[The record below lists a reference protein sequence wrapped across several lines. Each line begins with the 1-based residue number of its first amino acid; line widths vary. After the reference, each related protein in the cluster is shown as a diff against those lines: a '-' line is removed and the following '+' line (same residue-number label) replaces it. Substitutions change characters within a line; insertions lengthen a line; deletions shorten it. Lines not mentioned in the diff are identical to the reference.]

1 MPKKQDVKIDDLVTI
16 KPITDNQKVAFEAF
30 KKDNK
35 ELFLHGAAGTGK
47 TFISLY
53 LALEKV
59 LDPSTPYLCV
69 YIIRSA
75 VPTREIGFLPGD
87 EEDKTALYQI
97 PYQNMVQFM
106 FEQPSDTAF
115 TMLYDRLKAQGSVMF
130 LTTSYLRGITLDNA
144 IILVDE
150 CQNLNFHELDTIM
163 TRVGQDSKII
173 FSGDFFQSDLVK
185 NSDKDGM
192 PKFMDI
198 IAEMEEFT
206 SVEFNIG
213 DIVRSGLVRSYL
225 ISKTKKGVEV

>member
-1 MPKKQDVKIDDLVTI
+1 MVTI
-16 KPITDNQKVAFEAF
+16 KPITDNQKVAFEAW

-59 LDPSTPYLCV
+59 LDPSTPYECV
-69 YIIRSA
+69 YLIRSA

-106 FEQPSDTAF
+106 FEQPSDQAF

-130 LTTSYLRGITLDNA
+130 LTTSYLRGITLDNS
-144 IILVDE
+144 IIIVDE

-192 PKFMDI
+192 PRFMDI
-198 IAEMEEFT
+198 IAEMDEFA

>member
-1 MPKKQDVKIDDLVTI
+1 MAKKQDVKIDDLVTI
-16 KPITDNQKVAFEAF
+16 KPITDNQKVAFEAW

-59 LDPSTPYLCV
+59 LDPSTPYECV
-69 YIIRSA
+69 YLIRSA

-106 FEQPSDTAF
+106 FEQPSDQAF

-130 LTTSYLRGITLDNA
+130 LTTSYLRGITLDNS
-144 IILVDE
+144 IIIVDE

-185 NSDKDGM
+185 SSDKDGM
-192 PKFMDI
+192 PRFMDI
-198 IAEMEEFT
+198 IEEMDEFA